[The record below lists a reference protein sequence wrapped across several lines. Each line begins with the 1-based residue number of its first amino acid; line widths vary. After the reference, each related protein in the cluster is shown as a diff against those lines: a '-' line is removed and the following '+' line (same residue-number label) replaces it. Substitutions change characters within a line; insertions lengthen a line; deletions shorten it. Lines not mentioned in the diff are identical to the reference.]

1 MTDRADRFTAVLDA
15 NVIAGSLAR
24 NVLLSLAEAG
34 FYRPRWSSNIL
45 DEFERFFL
53 RQYDDKETAARQ
65 RANMESAFPEAL
77 VEDFETLVEALEL
90 PDPDDRH
97 VMACAIQTKAA
108 VIVTDNLKD
117 FPNDVLDQ
125 HDLKAVGLD
134 DFIADTLDLAGAE
147 AIAAL
152 RRMRERFE
160 RPEINADELIL
171 RIERLGLTQSADILG
186 EYRELL

>member
-24 NVLLSLAEAG
+24 NILLSLAEAG

-45 DEFERFFL
+45 DEFERFFV

-77 VEDFETLVEALEL
+77 VEDFETLIEALEL

-152 RRMRERFE
+152 RRMRDRFE

>member
-24 NVLLSLAEAG
+24 NVLLSLAETG

-45 DEFERFFL
+45 DEFERFFIK
-53 RQYDDKETAARQ
+53 QYDDEETAARQ

-77 VEDFETLVEALEL
+77 VEDFETLIEALEL

-108 VIVTDNLKD
+108 IIVTDNLKD

>member
-1 MTDRADRFTAVLDA
+1 LTDRADRFTAVLDA

-24 NVLLSLAEAG
+24 NILLSLAEAG

-45 DEFERFFL
+45 DEFERFFV

-77 VEDFETLVEALEL
+77 VEDFETLIEALEL

-152 RRMRERFE
+152 RRMRDRFE